1 MSIHHEIL
9 DWDENELKALQPMD
23 RSSPGGKVK
32 AANAAKLENALGPL
46 RPLGQFWNMLGSG
59 SSNNLGAMVAGPI
72 NGISQLINA
81 AGDKFQ
87 GKDIDVSDAPV
98 IPGNFINRFDIQRYT
113 HKLSRNV
120 FMAERVQRQ
129 PRLSR

>member
-1 MSIHHEIL
+1 MSIPPIPEIP

-23 RSSPGGKVK
+23 RSSPEWQTKVK

-72 NGISQLINA
+72 NGISQLI
-81 AGDKFQ
+81 
-87 GKDIDVSDAPV
+87 S
-98 IPGNFINRFDIQRYT
+98 
-113 HKLSRNV
+113 SR
-120 FMAERVQRQ
+120 
-129 PRLSR
+129 

>member
-1 MSIHHEIL
+1 MSIPPIPEIP

-23 RSSPGGKVK
+23 RSSPEWQTKVK

-59 SSNNLGAMVAGPI
+59 SSNNLGAVVAGPI

-81 AGDKFQ
+81 AGDAFQ

-98 IPGNFINRFDIQRYT
+98 IPNSFINRFDIQRYT
-113 HKLSRNV
+113 HRGYRETSSP
-120 FMAERVQRQ
+120 AE
-129 PRLSR
+129 